1 MAGRPSRLYE
11 TIRAGSAC
19 ASLVHKQSY
28 FGSLAERAIFTAP
41 LLLAVAALLAWS
53 VLQEMRLGLWDDV
66 THLINLSE
74 RVLDGQRPYVDFIM
88 DNPPASLLIYVPP
101 TQCARLLGLP
111 VDLMTKIFV
120 FAGAA
125 ASIAF
130 CIRLAHKSDAVGDL
144 GGQLGLLATVAA
156 LFVLPAGAFA
166 QRDHIALIGALPML
180 VVMGIRASER
190 TVGALSAML
199 AGLGGGLMVA
209 IRPHYAM
216 ALGLAALYV
225 AWRRGLRSSALFPEF
240 YAAGLVC
247 VAYLVATFL
256 FFPSYVSDAMPMA
269 LALYAPLKLDPQVLL
284 VKTPTGLIWITL
296 AVLAL
301 VYRKQVAANAFALVA
316 ALAST
321 GAFWTYIIQGKNFPY
336 HGYVAIALAFV
347 TVTLALPK
355 SPRLSSGAP
364 LAVTIGFC
372 VAIIADSATGIW
384 SVAMVSTI
392 LAFALIALAVTFL
405 PESMAFRHVRWSVL
419 SLGALFVAFG
429 QAESWHQ
436 SGWRKD
442 PRFLAEAEKIGHPKL
457 ALVSANG
464 SFAEF
469 LADRVGARWRQHVY
483 SLGITEGVDFV
494 LDRQTVDEAT
504 RQKLE
509 AYRRR
514 EQDLLL
520 GDIADQKPD
529 AIIVEENWA
538 KAHLAQPTL
547 ERILRRYRLVST
559 TGSEDSETDPI
570 LQFYVREGLEN
581 RF

>member
-1 MAGRPSRLYE
+1 M
-11 TIRAGSAC
+11 
-19 ASLVHKQSY
+19 
-28 FGSLAERAIFTAP
+28 
-41 LLLAVAALLAWS
+41 
-53 VLQEMRLGLWDDV
+53 
-66 THLINLSE
+66 
-74 RVLDGQRPYVDFIM
+74 
-88 DNPPASLLIYVPP
+88 
-101 TQCARLLGLP
+101 GLP

-130 CIRLAHKSDAVGDL
+130 CIRLAHKSDAARDL
-144 GGQLGLLATVAA
+144 GGQVGLLATVAA

-190 TVGALSAML
+190 TVGALSATI
-199 AGLGGGLMVA
+199 AGLGGGLMVV

-240 YAAGLVC
+240 YAAALVC
-247 VAYLVATFL
+247 AAYLVAILL
-256 FFPSYVSDAMPMA
+256 FFPSFLSDVMPMA
-269 LALYAPLKLDPQVLL
+269 LAVYVPYKLDPQVLL
-284 VKTPTGLIWITL
+284 VETPTGLIWTTL
-296 AVLAL
+296 AALAL

-316 ALAST
+316 ALASA
-321 GAFWTYIIQGKNFPY
+321 GAFWSYISQGKGFPY

-355 SPRLSSGAP
+355 SPRLSSAAP
-364 LAVTIGFC
+364 LAMTIGFC
-372 VAIIADSATGIW
+372 IAIIADLATGIW

-405 PESMAFRHVRWSVL
+405 PELMAFQHVRWSIL
-419 SLGALFVAFG
+419 SFGALFVAFG

-442 PRFLAEAEKIGHPKL
+442 PRFLGEAEKLGHPKL

-494 LDRQTVDEAT
+494 LDRQTLDQAT

-529 AIIVEENWA
+529 AIIVEEKWA

-547 ERILRRYRLVST
+547 ERILRGYRLVST
-559 TGSEDSETDPI
+559 TGSEDFETEPI

>member
-1 MAGRPSRLYE
+1 MGICGL
-11 TIRAGSAC
+11 AGSD
-19 ASLVHKQSY
+19 HKRSY
-28 FGSLAERAIFTAP
+28 FLERALSLTP
-41 LLLAVAALLAWS
+41 LLAALVGVLALS
-53 VLQEMRLGLWDDV
+53 ILQELRLGLWDDV
-66 THLINLSE
+66 THLIDLSG
-74 RVLDGQRPYVDFIM
+74 RLLDGERPYLDFPEF
-88 DNPPASLLIYVPP
+88 NPPASILIYVPP
-101 TQCARLLGLP
+101 TELARLLGFP
-111 VDLMTKIFV
+111 VDLMTQVFV
-120 FAGAA
+120 FVGAGV
-125 ASIAF
+125 SVAF
-130 CIRLAHKSDAVGDL
+130 CIRLANASDTARDL
-144 GGQLGLLATVAA
+144 GEVGLLGAVAA
-156 LFVLPAGAFA
+156 LFVLPACAFA
-166 QRDHIALIGALPML
+166 QRDHIALIAALPML
-180 VVMGIRASER
+180 VVMGIRASGR
-190 TVGALSAML
+190 RVGALSATV

-209 IRPHYAM
+209 IRPHYAA

-247 VAYLVATFL
+247 VAYLVAAFL
-256 FFPSYVSDAMPMA
+256 FFPSYLSDAMPMA

-559 TGSEDSETDPI
+559 TGREDFETDPI